1 MNEKE
6 KESLKQM
13 IAENNVE
20 DQTDQ
25 IRTTKHSEL
34 IKQDVITMQELKQ
47 KYKRTQNSEVF
58 DKMCVSRCHFLFNN
72 YTNIFNRLKKDELDI
87 NILSKLLFVLKQIE
101 DGNLDQHSGSF
112 EVGKILKEMYI
123 DSAIKQGD
131 KYDEEG
137 NEQKQNK
144 TVKNISWAQ
153 FKHLN

>member
-1 MNEKE
+1 MKEKE
-6 KESLKQM
+6 EESLKQM

-20 DQTDQ
+20 DQTER
-25 IRTTKHSEL
+25 IRNTKHSEL
-34 IKQDVITMQELKQ
+34 IKQDVITMQQLKQ
-47 KYKRTQNSEVF
+47 KYKRTQDTEVF
-58 DKMCVSRCHFLFNN
+58 DRMCVSRCQFLFNN
-72 YTNIFNRLKKDELDI
+72 YTNIFNRLKKDELDM

-144 TVKNISWAQ
+144 PVKNISWAQ
-153 FKHLN
+153 FKHIN

>member
-20 DQTDQ
+20 DQTER
-25 IRTTKHSEL
+25 IRNTKHSEL
-34 IKQDVITMQELKQ
+34 IKQDVITMQQLKQ
-47 KYKRTQNSEVF
+47 KYKRTQDTEVF
-58 DKMCVSRCHFLFNN
+58 DRMCVSRCQFLFNN
-72 YTNIFNRLKKDELDI
+72 YTNIFNRLKKDELDM

-144 TVKNISWAQ
+144 PVKNISWAQ
-153 FKHLN
+153 FKHIN

>member
-20 DQTDQ
+20 DQTER
-25 IRTTKHSEL
+25 IRNTKHSEL
-34 IKQDVITMQELKQ
+34 IKQDVITMQQLKQ
-47 KYKRTQNSEVF
+47 KYKRTQDTEVF
-58 DKMCVSRCHFLFNN
+58 DRMCVSRCQFLFNN
-72 YTNIFNRLKKDELDI
+72 YTNIFNRLKKDELDM

-131 KYDEEG
+131 KYDEEK

-144 TVKNISWAQ
+144 PVKNISWSQ